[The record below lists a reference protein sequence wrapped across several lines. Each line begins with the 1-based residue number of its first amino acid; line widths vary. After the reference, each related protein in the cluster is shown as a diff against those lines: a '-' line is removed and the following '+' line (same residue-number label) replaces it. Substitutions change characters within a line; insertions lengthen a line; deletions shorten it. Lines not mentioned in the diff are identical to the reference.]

1 MAQETP
7 RRVEAPQGT
16 SVLQHV
22 NVAIVLHWQRKLA
35 RETSRRSERLT
46 AAKAV
51 AK

>member
-7 RRVEAPQGT
+7 RRLEPPQNT

-35 RETSRRSERLT
+35 RETSRRPEGLT
-46 AAKAV
+46 AVKAV